1 MDNNT
6 QKQQESYTSQSVIEN
21 GQPNAK
27 SNSKK
32 ILQRIINVTAVIVVI
47 VIGILVYRFNTRYER
62 AITNHD
68 FEIVKMSLEDDITLK
83 DLQGNSKSVWV
94 WAFTKKGHLRSDIIT
109 EDGKRFKGE
118 DEGEYYVEDDRLY
131 IDGAKTYLSKSGK
144 DIKVKFKDGAY
155 YVLRPLNK

>member
-68 FEIVKMSLEDDITLK
+68 FEIVKMSLEDDLTMK
-83 DLQGNSKSVWV
+83 DLKGNSKSVWV
-94 WAFTKKGHLRSDIIT
+94 WAFTKKGHLRTDIIT
-109 EDGKRFKGE
+109 EDGKRIKGE

-144 DIKVKFKDGAY
+144 DIKVKFKDDAY